1 MNDIR
6 KKFGRSLLVLTV
18 LAVSL
23 LIACVVPAA
32 AEDIGGITMPGSNH
46 FDLQLSDGLTKYF
59 KFDGGGLNALHIST
73 DPENEPFG
81 QVTNTEEQSGVFY
94 LTNTGGRGF
103 TDDMILMVAVNG
115 TIPDDF
121 ALHIRASGYRWTPT
135 TVLNMPPAADEV
147 EYVEGSYEGTITKED
162 IVYSPQTWKPA
173 GNNQPGAYPI
183 YYGQDV
189 SDGSNPFHL
198 VFIDLNA
205 GTLGENSRLNDLRDD
220 GAVRVEYEFE
230 NLPTYAA
237 FNSYGWCNQSNQG
250 LGISWT
256 NRVSGPGSSGF
267 SVVGTAPSGTGDV
280 SPDGGSDGTTDAS
293 GLSGKETTAP
303 PGNYLNG
310 SVSLLPVTGTGGVLG
325 AGERTT
331 LTFNPGNE
339 TGFVESAV
347 LYLFV
352 SDAKNKEDGTG
363 TEPDLTVLIDG
374 TTVTPDKTF
383 TDRAGKKDAAVAATY
398 LFNLEE
404 ITPGDTSVTVEN
416 GDGICTLD
424 GGALLVVR
432 EDLALPEVTWQVVA
446 GCDALAIDEEGG
458 VFEDDA
464 MSQAI
469 FDDPLDLDQTAAARL
484 LVAGTGPTS
493 ILGFNDREWTDAL
506 HADGRL
512 LMADLDVLPVLFPR
526 ENTAMMRATKDAATG
541 GVLESRV
548 AVLVTTAGTPPGRS
562 DSGAASSTAPMT
574 RAFITDNQVVK
585 KVSATLPEQRSPIH
599 LEVHDQESAGAVQA
613 PDAPVYR
620 YLDIGL
626 NGARADP
633 TALTVTFRVP
643 LSWIEDQ
650 ELEARD
656 VALMCHDGT
665 AWTALATDAGSV
677 RDGYQEFSASSD
689 TLSLFAVAGVP
700 GADVQVAQEGAA
712 GGPDGNDIPPTSPQE
727 SSPAWALSLAAAGA
741 ALLIRQNS

>member
-6 KKFGRSLLVLTV
+6 KKLGRSLLVLTV

-23 LIACVVPAA
+23 LIACVAPAA
-32 AEDIGGITMPGSNH
+32 AEDVGGITMPGTSN
-46 FDLQLSDGLTKYF
+46 FDLQLSDGLTKFF
-59 KFDGGGLNALHIST
+59 KFEGGGLNALHIST

-81 QVTNTEEQSGVFY
+81 QVTTTEEQSGVFY

-121 ALHIRASGYRWTPT
+121 ALHIRASGYRWPPT

-147 EYVEGSYEGTITKED
+147 EYVEGSYEGTITKDD

-205 GTLGENSRLNDLRDD
+205 GTLGGNSRLNDLRDN
-220 GAVRVEYEFE
+220 GAVKVEYEFE

-280 SPDGGSDGTTDAS
+280 SPDGGSDGTADTS
-293 GLSGKETTAP
+293 GLLGKETAAP
-303 PGNYLNG
+303 PGNYLHG

-325 AGERTT
+325 VGERAT

-352 SDAKNKEDGTG
+352 SDAKDKEDGTG
-363 TEPDLTVLIDG
+363 AKPALTVRIDG
-374 TTVTPDKTF
+374 TTVTPDESF
-383 TDRAGKKDAAVAATY
+383 TDQAGKKDAPMAATY
-398 LFNLEE
+398 LYNLEE

-432 EDLALPEVTWQVVA
+432 EDLTLPEVTWQVVA
-446 GCDALAIDEEGG
+446 GCDAVAIDEEGG

-464 MSQAI
+464 VSRAI

-506 HADGRL
+506 HANGRL

-526 ENTAMMRATKDAATG
+526 ENIAMMRATKDAATG

-562 DSGAASSTAPMT
+562 DSGAPSSAAPMT
-574 RAFITDNQVVK
+574 RAFITDNPVVK
-585 KVSATLPEQRSPIH
+585 KVSVTLPEQRSPIH
-599 LEVHDQESAGAVQA
+599 VEVHDQESAGGVHA

-643 LSWIEDQ
+643 LSWMEDQ
-650 ELEARD
+650 ELEACD
-656 VALMCHDGT
+656 VVLMRHDGT

-677 RDGYQEFSASSD
+677 RDGYQEFSALSD
-689 TLSLFAVAGVP
+689 DLSLFAVAGVP

-727 SSPAWALSLAAAGA
+727 SSPAWTLSLVAAGA